1 MYNTNGSVGGAPLL
15 TVESAAIAAG
25 CGTTPRTPEI
35 LNSLIAMTNPM
46 EYSYAG
52 GGQANMQVRIIQILY
67 FNHLSLV
74 TSPSQPSDCMHYIIS
89 VVQNPRSMAWPIY
102 NVWWRPL
109 WPHSS
114 WTRLLETTSA
124 NPSITIKCCAKDTS
138 KALINVTSTLDISSD
153 WVMSWVLPVLIYGH
167 FKPYCDANDRL
178 LAFSCITSTLRT

>member
-52 GGQANMQVRIIQILY
+52 GGQANLQVRIIQILY

-89 VVQNPRSMAWPIY
+89 VVQNPRSMA
-102 NVWWRPL
+102 
-109 WPHSS
+109 
-114 WTRLLETTSA
+114 
-124 NPSITIKCCAKDTS
+124 
-138 KALINVTSTLDISSD
+138 
-153 WVMSWVLPVLIYGH
+153 
-167 FKPYCDANDRL
+167 
-178 LAFSCITSTLRT
+178 